1 MVIIR
6 VFQRNH
12 FFMVF
17 NGFLTPQ
24 MWVKIQFLFLSNRF
38 LISEFSHFQKF
49 AIQSKIRIK
58 LSMLAGIKIY
68 IRIIHHSNITSY
80 LLTLKDIWA
89 LPFLLFTY
97 IQTSQHLYLLKTE
110 LRTELLAK
118 NSSRILQTNEPIQNL
133 KF

>member
-1 MVIIR
+1 MVINR

-17 NGFLTPQ
+17 SGFLTPQ
-24 MWVKIQFLFLSNRF
+24 MWVKIPFLFLSNRF